1 MDSLQLLRIRQRV
14 LIVAGSMLAAS
25 WALTLRIEAQEWT
38 RFRGPNGSGVSESKA
53 IPTEWTQQNIRWRV
67 ELPGEGHSAPVVW
80 GRKIFL
86 TGTPADGSAFE
97 VYCLD
102 SDEGRLLWKKSYP
115 YRSFPKHRF
124 NSFAS
129 PTPVVDSDR
138 VYVVWAVPDQL
149 QVAALTQEGRESWVK
164 QLGPF
169 SSQHGVGASPI
180 LHEGRLIIV
189 NDQDGPS
196 SILSL
201 DATTGRT
208 VWETKR
214 VSGKTSYSTPCLF
227 NHPTGVSWLICNSD
241 TNGITA
247 LDPKTGA
254 TVWSYG
260 EAFDKRSVSSPFVAG
275 GLVFGS
281 CGSGG
286 GGNFLIAV
294 EPPSVPGGL
303 PKKRYELK
311 RSAPYVPTSVAL
323 GNRLFTWSD
332 AGVVS
337 CLELSSGK
345 VLWQERVGGN
355 FFGSPVLIDGRL
367 FCVSDT
373 GEVAVVSASDQFQLL
388 ARNSLQESSNSTP
401 AVAGDRLFVRTLK
414 HLICVGTPSVK

>member
-1 MDSLQLLRIRQRV
+1 MDSLPLARSMHRSLLA
-14 LIVAGSMLAAS
+14 AGSMLAAS
-25 WALTLRIEAQEWT
+25 WALASLVEGQEWT

-53 IPTEWTQQNIRWRV
+53 IPTDWGKQGVRWRV

-80 GRKIFL
+80 GRKLFL

-102 SDEGRLLWKKSYP
+102 SEDGQLLWKKSYP
-115 YRSFPKHRF
+115 YRTFSKHRF

-129 PTPVVDSDR
+129 PTAVVDSER

-149 QVAALTQEGRESWVK
+149 QVAALTQEGREVWVRP
-164 QLGPF
+164 LGPF
-169 SSQHGVGASPI
+169 SSQHGIGASPI
-180 LHEGRLIIV
+180 LHEGRLIVV

-201 DATTGRT
+201 DTATGRT
-208 VWETKR
+208 AWETKR
-214 VSGKTSYSTPCLF
+214 ASGKTSYSTPCLF
-227 NHPTGVSWLICNSD
+227 THPTMGTWLMCNSD

-247 LDPKTGA
+247 LDPKTG
-254 TVWSYG
+254 TSVWSYG

-294 EPPSVPGGL
+294 EPPSVPGGV

-311 RSAPYVPTSVAL
+311 RSAPYVPTSVAQ

-337 CLELSSGK
+337 CLELSTGK

-388 ARNSLQESSNSTP
+388 ARNPLQEESNSTP
-401 AVAGDRLFVRTLK
+401 AVAGDRLYVRTLK
-414 HLICVGTPSVK
+414 HLICVGAPSVK